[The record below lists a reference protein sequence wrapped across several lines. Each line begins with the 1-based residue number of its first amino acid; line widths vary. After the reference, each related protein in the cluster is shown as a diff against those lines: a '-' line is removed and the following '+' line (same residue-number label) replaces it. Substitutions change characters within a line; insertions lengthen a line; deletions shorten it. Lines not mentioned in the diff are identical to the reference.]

1 MPPSRLTLGPAPGTR
16 LPTAAPSE
24 PRAVSLN
31 RLAAGGR
38 WRVEAM
44 RSYGQPLLL
53 WFTRGQGRITVA
65 GASRG
70 YGPHHAVFLPAGTM
84 HGFAMLGQVFG
95 TALFLPVEDGHD
107 WPDEPLHIRLRE
119 ARRQAELTGLIET
132 LERELLG
139 DALARDRALHHHIGL
154 LSVWLARNADLPD
167 PLGQTPPGPTASDR
181 LAAAY
186 SALVERDFRD
196 PKSVAAYAAE
206 LGVSPTHLSR
216 ACRNA
221 GGRAALAIL
230 IDRKLYEARRLLTE
244 TRRPVKEI
252 AASLGF
258 ASPAYFTRAF
268 RAKTGQS
275 PSEFRRDF

>member
-1 MPPSRLTLGPAPGTR
+1 MPPPRLTLVAPAGR
-16 LPTAAPSE
+16 ALPSAPLAQ

-44 RSYGQPLLL
+44 RSYAQPLLL
-53 WFTRGQGRITVA
+53 WFTRGQGRITVS
-65 GASRG
+65 GTSRG
-70 YGPHHAVFLPAGTM
+70 YGPHHAVFLPPGTM
-84 HGFAMLGQVFG
+84 HGFDMLGQVFG
-95 TALFLPVEDGHD
+95 TALFLPAGDGHE
-107 WPDEPLHIRLRE
+107 WPEEALHLRIRE
-119 ARRQAELTGLIET
+119 ARRQAELTGLIEV

-139 DALARDRALHHHIGL
+139 EAPARDRALHHHVGL
-154 LSVWLARNADLPD
+154 LSVWLARNTGIPD
-167 PLGQTPPGPTASDR
+167 PLGDLPGPTASDR

-186 SALVERDFRD
+186 SALVERDFRT

-216 ACRNA
+216 ACRHA
-221 GGRAALAIL
+221 GGRPALAIL
-230 IDRKLYEARRLLTE
+230 TDRRLYEARRLLTE
-244 TRRPVKEI
+244 TRDPVKEI
-252 AASLGF
+252 ASRLGF

-275 PSEFRRDF
+275 PTEFRRDF

>member
-1 MPPSRLTLGPAPGTR
+1 MPPSRLTLGTATGAT
-16 LPTAAPSE
+16 LPSAMPSE

-44 RSYGQPLLL
+44 RSYDQPMLL
-53 WFTRGQGRITVA
+53 WFTRGQGRITIS
-65 GASRG
+65 GTSRG
-70 YGPHHAVFLPAGTM
+70 YGPHHAVFMPPGTM
-84 HGFAMLGQVFG
+84 HGFDMLGQVFG
-95 TALFLPVEDGHD
+95 TALFLPLDGGHD
-107 WPDEPLHIRLRE
+107 WPDEALHIRIRE

-132 LERELLG
+132 LERELSTE
-139 DALARDRALHHHIGL
+139 AAARERALHHQIGL
-154 LSVWLARNADLPD
+154 LSVWLARNANLPD
-167 PLGQTPPGPTASDR
+167 PLGELPGPTASDR

-186 SALVERDFRD
+186 SALVERDFRK

-216 ACRNA
+216 ACRHA
-221 GGRAALAIL
+221 GGRPALAIL

-252 AASLGF
+252 ASGLGF
-258 ASPAYFTRAF
+258 TSAAYFTRAF

-275 PSEFRRDF
+275 PTEFRRDF

>member
-1 MPPSRLTLGPAPGTR
+1 MPPSRLTLGPAPGER
-16 LPTAAPSE
+16 LPSAVPSE

-44 RSYGQPLLL
+44 RSYRQPLLI
-53 WFTRGQGRITVA
+53 WFTRGQGRITVS
-65 GASRG
+65 GTSRG
-70 YGPHHAVFLPAGTM
+70 YGPHHAVFLPSGTM
-84 HGFAMLGQVFG
+84 HGFDMLGQVFG
-95 TALFLPVEDGHD
+95 TALFLPAEGGHA
-107 WPDEPLHIRLRE
+107 WPDEALHIRIRE

-132 LERELLG
+132 LERELSG
-139 DALARDRALHHHIGL
+139 EAVAREQALHHHIGL

-167 PLGQTPPGPTASDR
+167 PLGKPPGPSASDR

-186 SALVERDFRD
+186 SALVERDFRE

-216 ACRNA
+216 ACRSA
-221 GGRAALAIL
+221 GGRPALAIL

-244 TRRPVKEI
+244 TRTPVKDI
-252 AASLGF
+252 ASGLGF

-275 PSEFRRDF
+275 PTEFRRHF